1 MPHAHSRA
9 PVLVQN
15 AARGALDVSPEVR
28 GRRKV
33 EVDAETVLDP
43 RHDPIDGKGTPE
55 AYRSRGSAFI
65 RAILQNTKV
74 NPDWTKDGVAKV
86 VSTPRFH
93 MQKRAVEPR

>member
-43 RHDPIDGKGTPE
+43 RHDPIDSRGTPE
-55 AYRSRGSAFI
+55 AYGSRGLCLHP
-65 RAILQNTKV
+65 RDL
-74 NPDWTKDGVAKV
+74 AKHKGQSGLDKGWGRQGRQHAQ
-86 VSTPRFH
+86 VSHAKASGRT
-93 MQKRAVEPR
+93 

>member
-1 MPHAHSRA
+1 MPHTHSRA

-15 AARGALDVSPEVR
+15 AARGALDEVR

-55 AYRSRGSAFI
+55 AY
-65 RAILQNTKV
+65 
-74 NPDWTKDGVAKV
+74 
-86 VSTPRFH
+86 
-93 MQKRAVEPR
+93 